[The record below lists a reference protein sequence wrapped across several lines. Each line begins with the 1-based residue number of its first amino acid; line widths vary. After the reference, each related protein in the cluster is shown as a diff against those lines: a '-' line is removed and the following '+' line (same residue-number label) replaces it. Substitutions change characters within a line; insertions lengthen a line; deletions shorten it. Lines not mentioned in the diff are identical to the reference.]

1 VARRLKHLHWTL
13 RERTALARLV
23 REIHIPDVQQF
34 YLASTQKDRQYI
46 IDHIAT
52 LIEACPNLE
61 NFEGLLL
68 SYDHKFDRL
77 TSALASRSRLREK
90 IWSIKAAEEAFD
102 EYGEAM
108 VVRRPLAGWDAENPD
123 EFLNTHCNWKLMQR
137 LLLFGQGFGSFDY
150 RAFVATF
157 RSLPSLQHLLISNFD
172 AVQFNDRTLQAL
184 PPQLQSLRLQDLPG
198 VTDRGLL
205 KYANGQNPQLLRSL
219 SLVHLEIT
227 SALVLAKF
235 FALPRL
241 RRFVLKQDASPT
253 LPQGIEVQGPLY
265 HSPRVSFLHWDVLY
279 SGAAHKDL
287 AISIVSGAF
296 PSLRKL
302 RAPNDHD
309 GILQDLCRPTG
320 DVLRSQDVAAAKLA
334 GKGKERPSMLQAMRQ
349 VAQQRIDSAR
359 QTPFMMVV
367 VEEDGVLHHRF
378 MFRGFMGSVPSQIEY
393 CLEPDVEGSEEP
405 LASLADLLLVKKE
418 DEISAAGW
426 CEGPGWGN
434 IQPGM
439 PGKKGR
445 THPRRRKARPLN
457 LGVFF

>member
-1 VARRLKHLHWTL
+1 LKHLHWTL
-13 RERTALARLV
+13 RERTALAGLV

-34 YLASTQKDRQYI
+34 YLASAQKDRQYI

-61 NFEGLLL
+61 NFQGLLL

-77 TSALASRSRLREK
+77 TAALSSRSRLREK
-90 IWSIKAAEEAFD
+90 IWSIKAAEQAFD
-102 EYGEAM
+102 EYGEPM
-108 VVRRPLAGWDAENPD
+108 VIRRPLAGWDADNPD
-123 EFLNTHCNWKLMQR
+123 EFLNAHSNWKLLQR

-157 RSLPSLQHLLISNFD
+157 RSLTSLQHLLISNFD

-205 KYANGQNPQLLRSL
+205 KYANGQSPHLLRSL

-227 SALVLAKF
+227 SVLVIAKF
-235 FALPRL
+235 FSLPRL
-241 RRFVLKQDASPT
+241 RRFVLKQDVSPT
-253 LPQGIEVQGPLY
+253 LPLDIELPAPLY
-265 HSPRVSFLHWDVLY
+265 QSQRVAFLHWDILY
-279 SGAAHKDL
+279 PGNAHKDL
-287 AISIVSGAF
+287 AASIAGGAF
-296 PSLRKL
+296 PALRKL

-309 GILQDLCRPTG
+309 GLLQDLCKPTG
-320 DVLRSQDVAAAKLA
+320 DILRNKDLAGIAQA
-334 GKGKERPSMLQAMRQ
+334 GKGKERPSVLQAMRQ
-349 VAQQRIDSAR
+349 VAQARIESAR
-359 QTPFMMVV
+359 QTPFMKVF

-378 MFRGFMGSVPSQIEY
+378 MFRGFMGTVASRIEY
-393 CLEPDVEGSEEP
+393 CLDPDVEGSEEP

-418 DEISAAGW
+418 DEVGTEGW

-434 IQPGM
+434 VQPGM

-445 THPRRRKARPLN
+445 THLRRRKARPLD
-457 LGVFF
+457 LGMFF